1 MFVEGGGEKIS
12 PAAAESV
19 DILKAIDYDQLDRDC
34 DCEVCSLL
42 CIGISG
48 SRKERSQADRRDD
61 DNSSTRKADKRR
73 RPPSPVL
80 AHSAFYLS
88 PAVAVE
94 AVASQFLPPHRIAL
108 FHVSESE

>member
-1 MFVEGGGEKIS
+1 MTNSIEIAIAK
-12 PAAAESV
+12 SV
-19 DILKAIDYDQLDRDC
+19 L
-34 DCEVCSLL
+34 CSVSEFLARAKKDHKQ
-42 CIGISG
+42 I
-48 SRKERSQADRRDD
+48 EETT
-61 DNSSTRKADKRR
+61 TRKADKRR

-108 FHVSESE
+108 FHVAESIEVQ

>member
-12 PAAAESV
+12 PAAESV

-48 SRKERSQADRRDD
+48 SRKERSQADQRRQE
-61 DNSSTRKADKRR
+61 KADKRR

-108 FHVSESE
+108 FHVAESIEVQ

>member
-61 DNSSTRKADKRR
+61 DKKGGQTQT
-73 RPPSPVL
+73 PSLPRFSALGVL
-80 AHSAFYLS
+80 SISGSRSFY
-88 PAVAVE
+88 
-94 AVASQFLPPHRIAL
+94 HRIAL
-108 FHVSESE
+108 FHVAESIEVQ